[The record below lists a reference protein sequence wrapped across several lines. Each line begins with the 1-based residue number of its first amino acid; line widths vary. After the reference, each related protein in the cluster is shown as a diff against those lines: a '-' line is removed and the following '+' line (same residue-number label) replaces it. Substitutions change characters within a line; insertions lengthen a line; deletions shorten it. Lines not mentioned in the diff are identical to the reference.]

1 MEQINPIIE
10 QKRKFSEAIGVNSV
24 FLYKKSA
31 IPAVFSSQTV

>member
-10 QKRKFSEAIGVNSV
+10 QKKFKTIGVNSV
-24 FLYKKSA
+24 FFKKKGA